1 MPLVSI
7 TYMRDD
13 HLFKKINSTKMY
25 THGHPVLF
33 SRVQKLIIQK
43 KIIIKRVDLDL
54 RNTSQRFAKHSVN
67 LRTLRA
73 LLRFKQIIDEHINE
87 LPYYNLH
94 TSVIFPFCLNHK
106 YC

>member
-1 MPLVSI
+1 MDIRYFFLECKNLL
-7 TYMRDD
+7 Y
-13 HLFKKINSTKMY
+13 K
-25 THGHPVLF
+25 
-33 SRVQKLIIQK
+33 K

-54 RNTSQRFAKHSVN
+54 RNTSQLNPCRFRKALSE

-94 TSVIFPFCLNHK
+94 TSVIFPSCLNHK

>member
-1 MPLVSI
+1 MGIL
-7 TYMRDD
+7 YFF
-13 HLFKKINSTKMY
+13 LECNNLLYK
-25 THGHPVLF
+25 
-33 SRVQKLIIQK
+33 K

-54 RNTSQRFAKHSVN
+54 RNTSQLNPCRYRKALSE

>member
-1 MPLVSI
+1 MDIRYFFTKCKNLLYKKNNNNKTCRPRFTQHITTESLQVSQ
-7 TYMRDD
+7 
-13 HLFKKINSTKMY
+13 ST
-25 THGHPVLF
+25 H
-33 SRVQKLIIQK
+33 
-43 KIIIKRVDLDL
+43 
-54 RNTSQRFAKHSVN
+54 AVN

-94 TSVIFPFCLNHK
+94 TSVIFHSCLNHK

>member
-1 MPLVSI
+1 MGIL
-7 TYMRDD
+7 YFF
-13 HLFKKINSTKMY
+13 LECNNLLYK
-25 THGHPVLF
+25 
-33 SRVQKLIIQK
+33 K

-54 RNTSQRFAKHSVN
+54 RNTSQLNPCRYRKALSE

-87 LPYYNLH
+87 LPYDNLH

>member
-1 MPLVSI
+1 MDIRYFFLECKNLLYKKNNNNKTCRPRFTQHI
-7 TYMRDD
+7 T
-13 HLFKKINSTKMY
+13 
-25 THGHPVLF
+25 TH
-33 SRVQKLIIQK
+33 
-43 KIIIKRVDLDL
+43 
-54 RNTSQRFAKHSVN
+54 AVN

-94 TSVIFPFCLNHK
+94 TSVIFPSCLNHK

>member
-7 TYMRDD
+7 TYIRDD

-54 RNTSQRFAKHSVN
+54 RSVN